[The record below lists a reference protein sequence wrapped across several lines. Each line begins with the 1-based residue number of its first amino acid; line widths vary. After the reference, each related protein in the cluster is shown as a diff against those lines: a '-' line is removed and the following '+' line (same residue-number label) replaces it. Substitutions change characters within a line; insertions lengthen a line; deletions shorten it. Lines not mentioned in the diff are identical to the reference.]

1 MNRLGFTHLSFRVDD
16 VDSMIA
22 TIVEHGGRAL
32 ADRTVKFDGGNRGVM
47 ATDPDGN
54 LLEFIERIPR
64 LTGS

>member
-22 TIVEHGGRAL
+22 TIVEHGARAL
-32 ADRTVKFDGGNRGVM
+32 ADRTVKFDGGNGAM

-54 LLEFIERIPR
+54 LLEFIERIPYADR
-64 LTGS
+64 H